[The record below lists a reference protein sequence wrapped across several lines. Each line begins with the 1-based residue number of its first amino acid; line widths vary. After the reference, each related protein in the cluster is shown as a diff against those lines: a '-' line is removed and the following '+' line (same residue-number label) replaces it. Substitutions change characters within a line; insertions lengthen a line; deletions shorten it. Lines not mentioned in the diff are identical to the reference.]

1 MTGQINVN
9 KIAARSGNT
18 ITVASGD
25 VLQAPGHT
33 LQTLYLAMTTTT
45 ATTSTTFGL
54 MTGSNLAITPS
65 STSSKILIQYNYAIY
80 VLNGNNNTWRGG
92 KVRLMNVTGN
102 SVLHADQDY
111 GSVLYS
117 VDGGDRSMG
126 FSSGAFLHSPS
137 TTSAITYGLEC
148 ASSLNGKN
156 VIFNNTGYSRGG
168 HMLLQEIAG

>member
-1 MTGQINVN
+1 MVSILKTD
-9 KIAARSGNT
+9 KIQASHGSTIEIPSGH
-18 ITVASGD
+18 

-33 LQTLYLAMTTTT
+33 LQTLYLAMTTVTT
-45 ATTSTTFGL
+45 TTSTSFGL
-54 MTGSNLAITPS
+54 MAGSNLAITPS

-80 VLNGNNNTWRGG
+80 VINGNNNTWRGG
-92 KVRLMNVTGN
+92 KVRLMNVTAD
-102 SVLHADQDY
+102 SVLHTDTDY
-111 GSVLYS
+111 GTVLYS

-148 ASSLNGKN
+148 ASALNGNN